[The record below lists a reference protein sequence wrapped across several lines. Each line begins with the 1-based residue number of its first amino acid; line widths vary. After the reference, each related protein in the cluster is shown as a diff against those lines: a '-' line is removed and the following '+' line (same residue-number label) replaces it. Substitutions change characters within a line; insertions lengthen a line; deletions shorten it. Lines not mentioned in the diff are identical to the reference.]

1 MKKYLL
7 AVMAAL
13 GGKIWKPKKS
23 KRGKNPNNP
32 AVRLAEQKRIMRAE
46 KLKRNMKGK
55 NNKGE
60 NNV

>member
-55 NNKGE
+55 KK
-60 NNV
+60 

>member
-13 GGKIWKPKKS
+13 GGEIWKPKKS

-32 AVRLAEQKRIMRAE
+32 AVRLAEQKRAMRAE
-46 KLKRNMKGK
+46 KLKRNMKG
-55 NNKGE
+55 E
-60 NNV
+60 SNV